1 MPAGI
6 ANKVEKLNQHF
17 WRKIR
22 KREECGGGFR
32 FLYCGWSELMKED
45 EKSGFVSDFLLS
57 RISFH
62 ASKQQY
68 FQQT

>member
-1 MPAGI
+1 MLARI

-17 WRKIR
+17 WRKSR
-22 KREECGGGFR
+22 KREECGGGFP
-32 FLYCGWSELMKED
+32 FLYCGWCELMKEN
-45 EKSGFVSDFLLS
+45 EKSGSVSGLLLS

-68 FQQT
+68 FQQA